1 VRRVRDA
8 VALGW
13 ALLLA
18 GCQGH
23 PVERPSAAL
32 DEDAFREHLRIL
44 ASDEFQGRRPG
55 TAGEDRTVAYLI
67 EQFKGLGLRAGNG
80 KEYVQSVPLVE
91 IAARE
96 PAALNIAGKG
106 RQLTL
111 APGREVVL
119 WTHRTEP
126 SVHLDGSEVVF
137 VGHGVVAP
145 EYGWDDY
152 AGVDVRGKTVL
163 LLSNDPG
170 FFGGDPTLFK
180 GRAMTYYGRWS
191 YKFEEAARHGAAGAL
206 IIHDEAG
213 AGFGWNVV
221 RSTWSGPQLALAPQ
235 DDAAVVAANTSRGA
249 AGNAPRIA
257 QAGAPPSPAGNAPR
271 VAVEGWISAAAART
285 LLGLAGADLPALQ
298 AAASTQG
305 FRARPLGL
313 AAGTKIDSQIRSFV
327 SSNLLA
333 LIPGAQRP
341 RECVVF
347 TAHWDHL
354 GSLTGAAG
362 TQIFH
367 GAVDDA
373 SGVAAL
379 LTIAQS
385 MSRALQPPARSVLFL
400 FSTAAEEGLLGSAY
414 YVEHP
419 ACAMRDA
426 AAVIDIDP
434 AHIGGPTR
442 DVQVAALSSSELDRY
457 VRAAALLQGR
467 EVRPEPHPER
477 GNFFGSDLFS
487 FAKAGVPGLLARGG
501 IDDAARGPVW
511 GLAQE
516 DDYYQHRYRQPA
528 DQYSGDWDVRGTL
541 QDLALYLDVAE
552 RLARDW
558 RFPNWL
564 PNSEFRAVREKDR
577 PQEGAGRSMPRDGR
591 RGPPGEGPS
600 PDEGAPEGR
609 PDGG

>member
-1 VRRVRDA
+1 MSRARDA
-8 VALGW
+8 VVLSF

-18 GCQGH
+18 GCQGRS
-23 PVERPSAAL
+23 VERPSAAL

-67 EQFKGLGLRAGNG
+67 EQFKRLGLKPGNG
-80 KEYVQSVPLVE
+80 KEYVQFVPLVE
-91 IAARE
+91 IAALD
-96 PAALNIAGKG
+96 PPALNIVGKD

-119 WTHRTEP
+119 WTHRTE
-126 SVHLDGSEVVF
+126 SLVRLDGSEVVF

-170 FFGGDPTLFK
+170 FFGSDPTLFK
-180 GRAMTYYGRWS
+180 GRTMTYYGRWT

-221 RSTWSGPQLALAPQ
+221 RNTWSGPQLELATRDNAPF
-235 DDAAVVAANTSRGA
+235 VAANVSRGA
-249 AGNAPRIA
+249 DGSASRVAASVTPRA
-257 QAGAPPSPAGNAPR
+257 EGKGSPRLAHTGAPPVVEGAAPR
-271 VAVEGWISAAAART
+271 VAVEGWISASAART

-298 AAASTQG
+298 AAASTQA

-313 AAGTKIDSQIRSFV
+313 TAGTEIKSQVRSFG

-333 LIPGAQRP
+333 LISGAERP

-354 GSLTGAAG
+354 GSVTDAAG
-362 TQIFH
+362 THVFH
-367 GAVDDA
+367 GAVVDA

-379 LTIAQS
+379 LTLAQS
-385 MSRALQPPARSVLFL
+385 MSRTLHRPARSVLFL

-419 ACAMRDA
+419 VCAMRDT

-442 DVQVAALSSSELDRY
+442 DVQVVGLGSSELDRY

-477 GNFFGSDLFS
+477 GNFFGSDQFS

-516 DDYYQHRYRQPA
+516 EDYRQHRYRQPA
-528 DQYSGDWDVRGTL
+528 DQYSTDWDVRGTL

-552 RLARDW
+552 RVARDW

-577 PQEGAGRSMPRDGR
+577 PQD
-591 RGPPGEGPS
+591 
-600 PDEGAPEGR
+600 
-609 PDGG
+609 